1 MEEKIFIAP
10 KLKGSRFEDHS
21 LPVNILEDFTS
32 LEDLL
37 IEVAKGIYLGE
48 NVNRKRVPRGFADG
62 C

>member
-37 IEVAKGIYLGE
+37 IEVAICYCKCHILVFQCIFGALG
-48 NVNRKRVPRGFADG
+48 
-62 C
+62 